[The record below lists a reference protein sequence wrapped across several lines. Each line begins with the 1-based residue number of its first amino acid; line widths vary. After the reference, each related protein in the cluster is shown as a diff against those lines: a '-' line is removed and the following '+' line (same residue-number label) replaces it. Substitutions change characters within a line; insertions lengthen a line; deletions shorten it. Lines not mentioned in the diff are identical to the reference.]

1 MTFTTEQNEQKS
13 MDDLDSYEMS
23 IYQDAY
29 LNVPVRL
36 IAQTRGY
43 RGDAGRQEFHRK
55 FQYVLDLAHIQHQRD
70 LRAAQLDLAVVKQN
84 PTMLIWLGKQ
94 AGQTD
99 IVPTVLGD
107 EAPELGDP
115 SIVTIVY
122 PKRPGEAE

>member
-1 MTFTTEQNEQKS
+1 MTSLQVNQKGV
-13 MDDLDSYEMS
+13 DDLDAFEMA

-36 IAQTRGY
+36 LCKIYGNGSSESDRIA
-43 RGDAGRQEFHRK
+43 FHQK
-55 FQYVLDLAHIQHQRD
+55 YQYILDLAHIQHQRD
-70 LRAAQLDLAVVKQN
+70 LRAAQWDLAVVKQN
-84 PTMLIWLGKQ
+84 PTMLIFLGKQ